1 MTVSNQAERV
11 IGVDVSMSR
20 LDIADSQGKIHKT
33 ISNTAAAIKKAIVQ
47 KLDDGDSVFVVCEAT
62 GGYEKDLVKTLQ
74 EAGIPVAIANPRQ
87 VRQFAS
93 AMGRLEKSDPIDAEV
108 ICQFGQT
115 AELPAAPVKTA
126 EQEARDAVVRRREQ
140 VLEMIGQENNRLQQ
154 ESDPK
159 MKKTIEQVLKT
170 LKNLQKKLDAEISRF
185 LAEEAKTNASVDVLM
200 SVPGVGAVTT
210 ATLLSELPELGQ
222 LNRSEVAKLAG
233 VAPIVHESGQSR
245 GRRSV
250 SGGRRPVRRVL
261 YMASLVGIRRNPVLM
276 EFHRRLVSRGKPQ
289 KVAIVAC
296 MRKLL
301 TILNSMVRTKTRW
314 RTKGEEKVVADQGPA
329 TTRAHGD

>member
-11 IGVDVSMSR
+11 IGVDVAKNR
-20 LDIADSQGKIHKT
+20 LDIADSQGKIRKT
-33 ISNTAAAIKKAIVQ
+33 ISNTAPAIKKAIVQ
-47 KLDDGDSVFVVCEAT
+47 KVKDDDSVFVVCEAT
-62 GGYEKDLVKTLQ
+62 GGYERGLVKTLQ
-74 EAGIPVAIANPRQ
+74 DAGISVAIANPRQ

-93 AMGRLEKSDPIDAEV
+93 AMGRLEKSDPIDAEA
-108 ICQFGQT
+108 ICQFAQT

-159 MKKTIEQVLKT
+159 MKKTIERVLKT
-170 LKNLQKKLDAEISRF
+170 LKSLLKKLDAEVARF
-185 LAEEAKTNASVDVLM
+185 LEEEAKTNASVEVLM

-210 ATLLSELPELGQ
+210 ATLLCELPELGQ
-222 LNRSEVAKLAG
+222 LNRSEIAKLAG

-245 GRRSV
+245 GHRSV
-250 SGGRRPVRRVL
+250 SGGRGKVRRVL
-261 YMASLVGIRRNPVLM
+261 YMAALVGIRSNPALV

-301 TILNSMVRTKTRW
+301 TILNSMVRTKTMW
-314 RTKGEEKVVADQGPA
+314 RTKGEEKVMADQGPA

>member
-74 EAGIPVAIANPRQ
+74 DAGIPVAIANPRQ

-126 EQEARDAVVRRREQ
+126 EQEARDAIVRRREQ

-185 LAEEAKTNASVDVLM
+185 LAEEAKTNASVCCPNCRNWDNSTAVRLQSSLESHRSSM
-200 SVPGVGAVTT
+200 SQA
-210 ATLLSELPELGQ
+210 
-222 LNRSEVAKLAG
+222 
-233 VAPIVHESGQSR
+233 SR
-245 GRRSV
+245 
-250 SGGRRPVRRVL
+250 
-261 YMASLVGIRRNPVLM
+261 
-276 EFHRRLVSRGKPQ
+276 E
-289 KVAIVAC
+289 
-296 MRKLL
+296 
-301 TILNSMVRTKTRW
+301 
-314 RTKGEEKVVADQGPA
+314 VVARCRADAARYGVCCTWQVLLAYAA
-329 TTRAHGD
+329 TPC

>member
-1 MTVSNQAERV
+1 MTVSNQADRL
-11 IGVDVSMSR
+11 IGVDVSMSK
-20 LDIADSQGKIHKT
+20 LDIADSHGKIRKT
-33 ISNTAAAIKKAIVQ
+33 IPNTAAAIKKAIAK
-47 KLDDGDSVFVVCEAT
+47 KLNDNDSVFVVCEAT
-62 GGYEKDLVKTLQ
+62 GGYEKELVRTLQ
-74 EAGIPVAIANPRQ
+74 EAGVAVAIANPRQ

-93 AMGRLEKSDPIDAEV
+93 AMGRIEKSDPIDAEM

-115 AELPAAPVKTA
+115 AELTAAPVKTA
-126 EQEARDAVVRRREQ
+126 EQEARAAVVLRREQ

-154 ESDPK
+154 LSDPVIR
-159 MKKTIEQVLKT
+159 KTIVGILSSLKK
-170 LKNLQKKLDAEISRF
+170 LLKKLDDMISRF
-185 LAEEAKTNASVDVLM
+185 LAEEAKTNASVEVLL
-200 SVPGVGAVTT
+200 SVPGVGEVTT
-210 ATLLSELPELGQ
+210 ATLLTELPELGQ

-233 VAPIVHESGQSR
+233 VAPIVHESGQSK

-250 SGGRRPVRRVL
+250 SGGRASVRRVL
-261 YMASLVGIRRNPVLM
+261 YMATLVGIRRNPVLV

-301 TILNSMVRTKTRW
+301 TILNCMVRTKTMW
-314 RTKGEEKVVADQGPA
+314 RKTQQEKVVADQGPA